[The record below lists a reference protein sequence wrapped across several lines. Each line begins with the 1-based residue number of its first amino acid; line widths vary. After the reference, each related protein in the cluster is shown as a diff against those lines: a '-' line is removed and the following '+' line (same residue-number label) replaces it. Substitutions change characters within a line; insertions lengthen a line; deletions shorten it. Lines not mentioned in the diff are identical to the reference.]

1 MERTLCTNGKRDDYF
16 EDQVATSANFTKKTG
31 FWIKETV
38 EQPDLSDPFIDPL
51 ADPLQGDLHLHSP
64 LLEQMQKAIVEL
76 KPKVPAKDKLKN
88 MLDDF
93 AKGPVDEKFP
103 DKLFDQNLPNENA
116 SAGEERQKVF
126 ETAPKNNLPETNF
139 ESL

>member
-38 EQPDLSDPFIDPL
+38 EQLQGPDTSNPFVEQLPKEKKPKSTAQQAIIDAKPVAPLKETDPL
-51 ADPLQGDLHLHSP
+51 VIVVSKEPADALNTPL
-64 LLEQMQKAIVEL
+64 IN
-76 KPKVPAKDKLKN
+76 PAKDLSTTDFKN
-88 MLDDF
+88 PIID
-93 AKGPVDEKFP
+93 
-103 DKLFDQNLPNENA
+103 
-116 SAGEERQKVF
+116 
-126 ETAPKNNLPETNF
+126 TNF